1 MSEPH
6 QRLADQDWSA
16 GAPAHPILKT
26 RLFVP
31 PTRPERVPRPTL
43 IARLNEGLAG
53 KLTLISAPSG
63 FGKTTLM
70 ADWLQQLDLPFAWIS
85 LDEGDNDPV
94 RLCAYVVAALQRIQP
109 DVGQTAQ
116 AMLQAHQPPSQDP
129 SRTITVVGIGEVSLV
144 PDVAQVY
151 VGAEARAD
159 TVSETKA
166 EVDRQMAAIHAVLK
180 EMAVISRLPE

>member
-1 MSEPH
+1 
-6 QRLADQDWSA
+6 
-16 GAPAHPILKT
+16 
-26 RLFVP
+26 
-31 PTRPERVPRPTL
+31 
-43 IARLNEGLAG
+43 
-53 KLTLISAPSG
+53 
-63 FGKTTLM
+63 M